1 MQRVFSYFKRTSIFI
16 VLLPACLILSVGQ
29 ASADSSVW
37 KVSKGDDHIFLGGTI
52 HVLSKADYPLPEEFS
67 EAYSASDLVVFETDI
82 EAMTEPATIQKML
95 SKTSYSDGS
104 TIRDHLKPE
113 TIEAIESHLQ
123 QRNMNLDMFASFK
136 PTMLYLVLTTME
148 LQLIGIDAQGVD
160 SFYSAKASNDNKEQL
175 MLETVDEQIDY
186 ISNMGIE
193 DPDSLFEYGL
203 PDIAELGTTMESMTR
218 AWREGDADSL
228 DDQMVELMAEDYPKM
243 YKSLIIDRNMNWMPD
258 ITQYFETGDIEFVM
272 VGAGHLVGEEG
283 LLEILKR
290 EGYLVEQL

>member
-1 MQRVFSYFKRTSIFI
+1 
-16 VLLPACLILSVGQ
+16 
-29 ASADSSVW
+29 
-37 KVSKGDDHIFLGGTI
+37 
-52 HVLSKADYPLPEEFS
+52 
-67 EAYSASDLVVFETDI
+67 
-82 EAMTEPATIQKML
+82 MTEPATIQKML

-160 SFYSAKASNDNKEQL
+160 SFYSVKASNDNKEQL

-218 AWREGDADSL
+218 AWREGNADSL

-243 YKSLIIDRNMNWMPD
+243 YKSLITDRNMNWMPD